1 MKQSALKKRAN
12 VSNNP
17 EIIKLYKKQRNHVV
31 NLSSKAKTEYF
42 QKHMSHGVSSKNFWK
57 FCKPFYSNKTT
68 NLTTKL

>member
-1 MKQSALKKRAN
+1 MKRSALKKRAN

-42 QKHMSHGVSSKNFWK
+42 QKHMSHGVSSKSFWK
-57 FCKPFYSNKTT
+57 FCKPFFSNKTT